1 MAISTLNEYY
11 SSKGQA
17 LPSVSERQGMAAQA
31 GIQNYTGT
39 AQQNTQLLSSLM
51 SNQGNQTAVPNTTIP
66 APVAV
71 GTTTPVNLPN
81 RPTPQ
86 EPSNLYT
93 QAAAIIASLPKTG
106 VAGIDQA
113 NQALAQLPGQ
123 LYEQQGIGAKQ
134 TAANEAQTALKLFE
148 EETRQK
154 LERERTNAQLG
165 AETLAS
171 RSYAIEKDRAF
182 MAGTLAIKAAAANQ
196 DFETAMSV
204 MKTMSDMITEPLRQT
219 RDFFKEMYMK
229 TEDQKFQRAMRA
241 EDRAYQAAR
250 EDAKILNDAKAELMR
265 SGAPIDQILDIKTMD
280 DYYKFAG
287 QNSIIKPKGSSE
299 QFKAASFAN
308 RTEQAESVFSN
319 VVPKISSM
327 DYTKFKLLALAPNFL
342 QSPEM
347 QKFSQASKN
356 FINAVLRRESGAAI
370 SKDEF
375 DNALAQYIPAP
386 GDTQEV
392 ISQKE
397 QNRLLIQRNLIN
409 EAGSAYVPLTSDLME
424 TQAQQPIS
432 GQTLF
437 NNIKKQVS
445 SIYDPSKGF
454 IIPGKTQ

>member
-229 TEDQKFQRAMRA
+229 TEDQRFQRAMKSSDQAFQREMKLLDVSSTMKTEAMKQGIPYDVLSKANTPDQVAKATIDYKKSLIPPGFEKVKSENLGMAKLLVEYNNFIKDKTVLELKMPDNAAKKGNLISELSA
-241 EDRAYQAAR
+241 EYK
-250 EDAKILNDAKAELMR
+250 DAKKLGTLDAGVER
-265 SGAPIDQILDIKTMD
+265 VIKGLIGDTGT
-280 DYYKFAG
+280 A
-287 QNSIIKPKGSSE
+287 
-299 QFKAASFAN
+299 
-308 RTEQAESVFSN
+308 
-319 VVPKISSM
+319 
-327 DYTKFKLLALAPNFL
+327 
-342 QSPEM
+342 
-347 QKFSQASKN
+347 KFSTAAQSAALELQLKRLGYDTSSASTSG
-356 FINAVLRRESGAAI
+356 IN
-370 SKDEF
+370 
-375 DNALAQYIPAP
+375 
-386 GDTQEV
+386 
-392 ISQKE
+392 
-397 QNRLLIQRNLIN
+397 
-409 EAGSAYVPLTSDLME
+409 
-424 TQAQQPIS
+424 
-432 GQTLF
+432 LF
-437 NNIKKQVS
+437 NKIKQQVS
-445 SIYDPSKGF
+445 AVYNPSQGF

>member
-1 MAISTLNEYY
+1 
-11 SSKGQA
+11 
-17 LPSVSERQGMAAQA
+17 
-31 GIQNYTGT
+31 
-39 AQQNTQLLSSLM
+39 
-51 SNQGNQTAVPNTTIP
+51 
-66 APVAV
+66 
-71 GTTTPVNLPN
+71 
-81 RPTPQ
+81 
-86 EPSNLYT
+86 
-93 QAAAIIASLPKTG
+93 
-106 VAGIDQA
+106 
-113 NQALAQLPGQ
+113 
-123 LYEQQGIGAKQ
+123 
-134 TAANEAQTALKLFE
+134 
-148 EETRQK
+148 
-154 LERERTNAQLG
+154 
-165 AETLAS
+165 
-171 RSYAIEKDRAF
+171 
-182 MAGTLAIKAAAANQ
+182 
-196 DFETAMSV
+196 
-204 MKTMSDMITEPLRQT
+204 
-219 RDFFKEMYMK
+219 MK

>member
-39 AQQNTQLLSSLM
+39 AQQNTQLLGSLM

-66 APVAV
+66 AQVAV

-93 QAAAIIASLPKTG
+93 QAASIIANLPKTG

-134 TAANEAQTALKLFE
+134 TAASEAQTALKLFE
-148 EETRQK
+148 EETRQR

-204 MKTMSDMITEPLRQT
+204 MKTMNEMIAEPLRQNAQ
-219 RDFFKEMYMK
+219 FFKEMYIK
-229 TEDQKFQRAMRA
+229 TEDQRFQRAMKSSDQAFQREMKLLDVSSTMKTEAMKQGIPYDVLSKANTPDQVAKATIDYKKSLIPSGFEKVKSENLGMAKLLVEYNNFIKDKTVLELKKPDNAAIRGNLISELSA
-241 EDRAYQAAR
+241 EYK
-250 EDAKILNDAKAELMR
+250 DAKKLGTLDAGVER
-265 SGAPIDQILDIKTMD
+265 VIKGLIGDTGT
-280 DYYKFAG
+280 A
-287 QNSIIKPKGSSE
+287 
-299 QFKAASFAN
+299 
-308 RTEQAESVFSN
+308 
-319 VVPKISSM
+319 
-327 DYTKFKLLALAPNFL
+327 
-342 QSPEM
+342 
-347 QKFSQASKN
+347 KFSTAAQSAALELQLKRLGYDTTPEGAS
-356 FINAVLRRESGAAI
+356 
-370 SKDEF
+370 
-375 DNALAQYIPAP
+375 
-386 GDTQEV
+386 
-392 ISQKE
+392 
-397 QNRLLIQRNLIN
+397 
-409 EAGSAYVPLTSDLME
+409 GSN
-424 TQAQQPIS
+424 
-432 GQTLF
+432 LF
-437 NNIKKQVS
+437 NNILSQVS
-445 SIYDPSKGF
+445 SVYNPQVGF
-454 IIPGKTQ
+454 ILPGQTQ

>member
-241 EDRAYQAAR
+241 EDRAYQAKR
-250 EDAKILNDAKAELMR
+250 DELNNLNEFKIQLLKDGKIDPGSIGSIQSWDDFSKFTGIKKEDAIGELSARSTITNIEDAIANKSGLAGAVGSTIFGRREIFRQGKVQTFIGTVEQIAGQLTIDKLIQAKS
-265 SGAPIDQILDIKTMD
+265 SGATFGALSD
-280 DYYKFAG
+280 
-287 QNSIIKPKGSSE
+287 SE
-299 QFKAASFAN
+299 QRLLAAS
-308 RTEQAESVFSN
+308 
-319 VVPKISSM
+319 
-327 DYTKFKLLALAPNFL
+327 
-342 QSPEM
+342 
-347 QKFSQASKN
+347 ASKLGSWAIKDKN
-356 FINAVLRRESGAAI
+356 GKTTGFEVPETEVVKELNKIKQFAVLDYERRTGRPYTTESDPAGLGI
-370 SKDEF
+370 DT
-375 DNALAQYIPAP
+375 AQLDPA
-386 GDTQEV
+386 GILQ
-392 ISQKE
+392 
-397 QNRLLIQRNLIN
+397 
-409 EAGSAYVPLTSDLME
+409 
-424 TQAQQPIS
+424 
-432 GQTLF
+432 
-437 NNIKKQVS
+437 
-445 SIYDPSKGF
+445 
-454 IIPGKTQ
+454 